1 MLLYNTNGT
10 VSNIQINAIIDG
22 VVTSSLVTAP
32 TIQQAFEASASN
44 AIINKAITA
53 GSSSNAAYE
62 LGNPKSTNTSNLG
75 TTYLSSAT
83 TSGSIYPHVQYPW
96 PSGSAASGSS
106 LFANGVLVSSSKQ
119 AEEVKY
125 PTSADLHTRG
135 QRKTIM
141 YPANSSFNSIIDGRV
156 ELTIGTSLTDAS
168 VSPIFNTIN
177 ASKFT
182 TTYSNGDVLV
192 IGDDTKIV
200 DVNLQNGM
208 AIVGQQQSNRGWVK
222 FGSGSNTPVWG
233 HNGNQAALPAPGD
246 GLYAVTGSLLVSS
259 SKLLFYNGSGASGWA
274 VLK

>member
-1 MLLYNTNGT
+1 MAQDLTIWARY
-10 VSNIQINAIIDG
+10 IN
-22 VVTSSLVTAP
+22 
-32 TIQQAFEASASN
+32 
-44 AIINKAITA
+44 A
-53 GSSSNAAYE
+53 GSSSNQIYQDCVMAGSSSQDATETAY
-62 LGNPKSTNTSNLG
+62 PTNKNRTNAG
-75 TTYLSSAT
+75 YTYLSSAT
-83 TSGSIYPHVQYPW
+83 VDKLMGYYTQSGI
-96 PSGSAASGSS
+96 
-106 LFANGVLVSSSKQ
+106 LVSSSNQ
-119 AEEVKY
+119 AIEAKY